1 MSSYLKADDLENY
14 QKALQILGVRVD
26 TPLDFYNIILTTCI
40 QQSLYFIKQWED
52 IFKYS
57 HDSQDINY
65 NNSILQLRN
74 ELSIQPF
81 ISVGV
86 NFVGKLIG
94 SDIKYGGSIFVD
106 VLKYYEED
114 NIKIREE
121 EKNDMIW
128 LANMYKNE
136 FINAKRDF
144 YVEVEFFR
152 DSNIFFKPKSEY
164 EGYLI
169 FRLFKATSYFIGRY
183 LDVDVKKKSKDFKIG
198 VGVISHKAEQGYMF
212 FERNKIALLDSS
224 KQVEISDNFIKYLSY
239 FFYKNTSNNVRVKII
254 EQMNLIDNKS
264 NDNDDSGATW
274 EDVSDSW
281 GGSGGYFD
289 N

>member
-183 LDVDVKKKSKDFKIG
+183 LDVDVKKKK
-198 VGVISHKAEQGYMF
+198 
-212 FERNKIALLDSS
+212 
-224 KQVEISDNFIKYLSY
+224 
-239 FFYKNTSNNVRVKII
+239 
-254 EQMNLIDNKS
+254 
-264 NDNDDSGATW
+264 
-274 EDVSDSW
+274 
-281 GGSGGYFD
+281 
-289 N
+289 